1 MATLTKTFTALS
13 NGGTANGTL
22 RLTFEYSQDVLA
34 NTSTVKLILVEFKTS
49 AQVGTFVLD
58 GVIRIA
64 GITQVTY
71 SNAGTSADS
80 CYCSSLDTYATVGSA
95 LDLPEVVIHH
105 AQNGNGSIPVYLGPR
120 STTGYNDFNLF
131 NVSVSSGSSH
141 VSAGTTNVA
150 LPKIS
155 DTLATATPLSPV
167 NTVEDGS
174 APITFRWTLAN
185 ASGLPPTKTDLQTSA
200 DGASWTDLATVPNGA
215 DLYVSDGELSS
226 GTVYW
231 RARAY
236 NRDNVAGEWSEPVSF
251 IVVAAPD
258 APTVLCDGAPF
269 ATISWRAAGQQAYRL
284 TVDSV
289 AYGPFF
295 GSQKSFTLQD
305 PLPDGQHSAAVEVQG
320 AYGMWSAPGSVT
332 FTVLNVPGDA
342 VELTGSFDLDAHL
355 SWSTDSTA
363 ADFLIYCDG
372 ARIGHSSGESF
383 TDRLRLGE
391 HDYTVVNRL
400 PDGNYTRSNDVTGFL
415 CTRSTVMAALS
426 GGDWVAIPLTE
437 ESDPV
442 QGFSRSRAF
451 DLRHY
456 TGAELPELELSPYED
471 RSGSYACAFRC
482 AAQAAPL
489 LALFGRT
496 VIVKSKGGNV
506 VIGPFCAYEKRQQ
519 DLYLAITFQIPAA
532 HVEDFVDADA

>member
-1 MATLTKTFTALS
+1 MAQLTREITTYNS
-13 NGGTANGTL
+13 SENANGKL
-22 RLTFEYSQDVLA
+22 RLTFEYTQSVVG
-34 NTSTVKLILVEFKTS
+34 NYSSVRLIKVEFQSSSQT
-49 AQVGTFVLD
+49 GTLYAD
-58 GVIRIA
+58 GVISMA
-64 GITQVTY
+64 GQVQATY
-71 SNAGTSADS
+71 TNSGYDADK
-80 CYCSSLDTYATVGSA
+80 CVLTALNTYAQLGYA
-95 LDLPEVVIHH
+95 LSNPAVTIRHD
-105 AQNGNGSIPVYLGPR
+105 AAGDGAIPVYIGPR
-120 STTGYNDFNLF
+120 SSTGYTNWNIFNS
-131 NVSVSSGSSH
+131 SVVSGSAHIAPSSLS
-141 VSAGTTNVA
+141 VP
-150 LPKIS
+150 LPRIS

-200 DGASWTDLATVPNGA
+200 DGASWTDLATVPDGA
-215 DLYVSDGELSS
+215 DLYVSDGELSA

-236 NRDNVAGEWSEPVSF
+236 NRDDVAGEWSEPVSF

-269 ATISWRAAGQQAYRL
+269 AAISWRAAGQQAYRL
-284 TVDSV
+284 TVDGV

-305 PLPDGQHSAAVEVQG
+305 PLPDGEHSATVEVQG

-332 FTVLNVPGDA
+332 FEVLNVPGDA
-342 VELTGSFDLDAHL
+342 VELTGSFDIDAHL
-355 SWSTDSTA
+355 AWNTDSTD

-372 ARIGHSSGESF
+372 ARIGHTSADAF

-400 PDGNYTRSNDVTGFL
+400 ADGNYTRSNAVTGFL

-426 GGDWVAIPLTE
+426 GGDWVALPLTE

-489 LALFGRT
+489 LALFGQT
-496 VIVKSKGGNV
+496 VIVKSKGGNT

-532 HVEDFVDADA
+532 HVEDYVDADP